1 MLDLDRLF
9 ASYLKLTVHLLVH
22 IDQKYTLFCT
32 QFSALNTGDRILGH
46 QNFEIFKDYRPSDPS
61 RRRGV
66 KASFGCRR
74 LLFSNLLATSIF
86 IETPD
91 FVIWRF
97 IISRF
102 HCDIAHCKQPLYSS
116 CSWERQPCCVKTSL
130 NRDLQSHSKHGFIYR
145 QANITLHTWQIT
157 TQSHLLWGTGELLTA
172 FDPEE

>member
-1 MLDLDRLF
+1 MEF
-9 ASYLKLTVHLLVH
+9 TVHYLSKLIENTLSFVLHLVP
-22 IDQKYTLFCT
+22 
-32 QFSALNTGDRILGH
+32 LNTGNRILGH
-46 QNFEIFKDYRPSDPS
+46 RNLEIFKEYRPPDHS

-66 KASFGCRR
+66 KASFWCNR
-74 LLFSNLLATSIF
+74 LLFSNLLGTSIF

-97 IISRF
+97 VISRF

-116 CSWERQPCCVKTSL
+116 CSWERQPCCIKTSV
-130 NRDLQSHSKHGFIYR
+130 NRDLQSYSKHGFIYR
-145 QANITLHTWQIT
+145 QANITLYTWQIT